1 MPNSTNIPNQSQSYQ
16 DNLYQDDFVNLSKTR
31 GFKLASIN
39 IVSLVKYI
47 DQIRYIMDK
56 NIFDILAVNETRLDD
71 SVTDNMI
78 AVKGYSVVRN
88 DRNRRGGGV
97 CVYLRN
103 SINFKLRTDLISQT
117 LEAVCVEIRKPSSK
131 PFAVIACYRPP
142 NSKIGHSDEL
152 FFKNFENLVAALDM
166 EDKEIIALGDFNCD
180 TSSPKPVNHTKK
192 LLSLIEN
199 YQFVQ
204 LIKEP
209 TRITESTSTIIDLI
223 LTNREQK
230 IVQRGVIQIGISDH
244 NLIYTVRKITIQKSG
259 AHKYCTSRSFKHFD
273 LNMFLGDL
281 KLTDWSSVNS
291 SSDINIRWQ
300 IWKNMFL
307 GIIDKHAPL
316 KTKRVKSLKNPWITP
331 SKYSIESKMML
342 L

>member
-131 PFAVIACYRPP
+131 PFAVIACYRLP

-152 FFKNFENLVAALDM
+152 FFQNFENLVAALDM
-166 EDKEIIALGDFNCD
+166 EDK
-180 TSSPKPVNHTKK
+180 K
-192 LLSLIEN
+192 LLLWVILIVIPRHPN
-199 YQFVQ
+199 
-204 LIKEP
+204 L
-209 TRITESTSTIIDLI
+209 STIPKNYFHL
-223 LTNREQK
+223 LK
-230 IVQRGVIQIGISDH
+230 IISLF
-244 NLIYTVRKITIQKSG
+244 NL
-259 AHKYCTSRSFKHFD
+259 
-273 LNMFLGDL
+273 
-281 KLTDWSSVNS
+281 
-291 SSDINIRWQ
+291 
-300 IWKNMFL
+300 
-307 GIIDKHAPL
+307 
-316 KTKRVKSLKNPWITP
+316 LKN
-331 SKYSIESKMML
+331 L
-342 L
+342 LVSLNQQVLLLI